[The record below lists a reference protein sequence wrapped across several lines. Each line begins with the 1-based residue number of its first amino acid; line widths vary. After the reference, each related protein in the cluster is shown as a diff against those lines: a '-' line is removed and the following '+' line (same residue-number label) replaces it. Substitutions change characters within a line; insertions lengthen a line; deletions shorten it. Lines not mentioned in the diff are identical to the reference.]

1 MPPSQRRERV
11 TVELAMRL
19 LTASLLFIAGMVA
32 AQAATEG
39 RILPE
44 TEVDPAA
51 GSELAGE
58 LAVFESVGQG
68 IALSLAV
75 CEDAAGCDPMLSED
89 ELAKLIET
97 LDSRIDQL
105 NSFEESA
112 ETAAGYDSLLNE
124 YRQTREDYALYMKEL
139 RDIKRGVKEFAEE
152 EIPAETTAEPEP
164 APEPERAAQKVPPPE
179 PRAQPKPKFDNE
191 GFNIEAFED
200 VDEPIRSE

>member
-1 MPPSQRRERV
+1 
-11 TVELAMRL
+11 MRL
-19 LTASLLFIAGMVA
+19 LTASLLFIAGMAA

-39 RILPE
+39 RILSE

-58 LAVFESVGQG
+58 LAVLESVGQG

-75 CEDAAGCDPMLSED
+75 CEEAAGCEPMLSED

-112 ETAAGYDSLLNE
+112 ETATGYDSLLNE

-152 EIPAETTAEPEP
+152 EIPAETTAETEP
-164 APEPERAAQKVPPPE
+164 APSPEPEKAARVEPPP
-179 PRAQPKPKFDNE
+179 APKPKFSNE
-191 GFNIEAFED
+191 EFDVDFFED
-200 VDEPIRSE
+200 VDEPIRSQ

>member
-1 MPPSQRRERV
+1 M
-11 TVELAMRL
+11 A
-19 LTASLLFIAGMVA
+19 A

-39 RILPE
+39 RILSE
-44 TEVDPAA
+44 GEVDPAA
-51 GSELAGE
+51 SNQLAGE
-58 LAVFESVGQG
+58 LEVFESVAQG

-75 CEDAAGCDPMLSED
+75 CDEVAGCDPMLSED

-124 YRQTREDYALYMKEL
+124 YRQTRENYALYMKEL

-152 EIPAETTAEPEP
+152 EIPAETTTEPEP
-164 APEPERAAQKVPPPE
+164 APSPEPEKAARVEPPPE
-179 PRAQPKPKFDNE
+179 PKQKFRNE
-191 GFNIEAFED
+191 EFDVDFFED
-200 VDEPIRSE
+200 VDEPVRSE